1 MKRTLMALGLA
12 LLAGAPAVAQEYPSR
27 PVRIVVP
34 FAPGGVVDIAARQVS
49 QQLSLLW
56 KQSVVVDNKAGG
68 NGFIATTA
76 VARSVPDGYTLL
88 MAHTGE
94 FAVNPAI
101 FKDIPYELERDF
113 IPVTL
118 VSDTPLAIAV
128 GAASPFNTVAD
139 FIAQGKKDPGSLT
152 FSSPGTGSYNHLV
165 GEWFATSAGI
175 KLMHVPYRG
184 GSPAAAAV
192 ASGEV
197 AMGVVSISSID
208 QFVKTGRVKVL
219 ALTTK
224 RKIASRPELKTL
236 QSEGVADVDAA
247 NWVGLFAPK
256 GTPPAVVEKINRDV
270 VALLKG
276 KVLQESFA
284 QGGGEAVGS
293 TSKEF
298 EERIKRDLEMNRAVV
313 KKAGVKVD

>member
-236 QSEGVADVDAA
+236 QGEGVADVDAA